1 MGCYWLVRG
10 SISFPNRA
18 VQKIK
23 SLFLLNNKANTVFG
37 SAVFAIFAKHCTS
50 KCSVNTACLNTV
62 FNLQTSKR
70 SHFDEGS
77 FANQTNRY
85 LRTSGQYID
94 NVGRGEF
101 PKALR
106 R

>member
-1 MGCYWLVRG
+1 MFDLNC
-10 SISFPNRA
+10 
-18 VQKIK
+18 
-23 SLFLLNNKANTVFG
+23 LLQQDE
-37 SAVFAIFAKHCTS
+37 C
-50 KCSVNTACLNTV
+50 
-62 FNLQTSKR
+62 

-77 FANQTNRY
+77 IANQTNRY
-85 LRTSGQYID
+85 LRAAGQYID

>member
-1 MGCYWLVRG
+1 MQAR
-10 SISFPNRA
+10 I
-18 VQKIK
+18 
-23 SLFLLNNKANTVFG
+23 
-37 SAVFAIFAKHCTS
+37 
-50 KCSVNTACLNTV
+50 
-62 FNLQTSKR
+62 
-70 SHFDEGS
+70 S

-85 LRTSGQYID
+85 LRTAEQYID

>member
-1 MGCYWLVRG
+1 M
-10 SISFPNRA
+10 FA
-18 VQKIK
+18 
-23 SLFLLNNKANTVFG
+23 TVL
-37 SAVFAIFAKHCTS
+37 FAIFAKHCVS
-50 KCSVNTACLNTV
+50 KCSVNTACSNTV
-62 FNLQTSKR
+62 FDLQISKR

-85 LRTSGQYID
+85 LRAAGQYID
-94 NVGRGEF
+94 NVGREEF